1 LKTLISLLA
10 LTISSTVI
18 AQQDALLSI
27 YWNNLS
33 LINPGATGLFYK
45 HQAAVN
51 YRNRRN
57 REYFFPNNLIAGYN
71 AKIEKIHGG
80 IGFNYQHETIRSY
93 QVHRLDL
100 NYGYHF
106 DLGKNRTI
114 SAGISGGVM
123 QFLDKSDFIL
133 PSSGDTISFDIKIYS
148 FLSNFGV
155 VYKGNILS
163 VGISSTQL
171 FSIKLNDANYVPS
184 SRYLNLFASCDLNV
198 AKKFAFR
205 PQFIVRTD
213 FYDISVDFNFLAR
226 YNNRFWA
233 GIIYRYQNAVGFSTG
248 LDIKEKYR
256 VGYTYDIE
264 VYRLPGTARTT
275 HEIALGFLLK

>member
-1 LKTLISLLA
+1 M
-10 LTISSTVI
+10 TICSQVF
-18 AQQDALLSI
+18 AQEDALLSI

-33 LINPGATGLFYK
+33 LINPGATGLLYK

-51 YRNRRN
+51 FRSQSKNGNFART
-57 REYFFPNNLIAGYN
+57 NLIAGYN

-80 IGFNYQHETIRSY
+80 FGFNYQNETFRND

-106 DLGKNRTI
+106 DLGKNRII
-114 SAGISGGVM
+114 SAGISAGVM
-123 QFLDKSDFIL
+123 QYRDKFDFTH
-133 PSSGDTISFDIKIYS
+133 PTSGDTIVGDNKIYS

-155 VYKGNILS
+155 VYKGNTLS

-171 FSIKLNDANYVPS
+171 FSIKLYDANYVPS

-213 FYDISVDFNFLAR
+213 FYDLSVDFNFLAR
-226 YNNRFWA
+226 YNNRFWT
-233 GIIYRYQNAVGFSTG
+233 GINYRYPNAIGFSTG
-248 LDIKEKYR
+248 FDVKEKYR
-256 VGYTYDIE
+256 IGYTYDIE
-264 VYRLPGTARTT
+264 TYRLPGTARET
-275 HEIALGFLLK
+275 HEIAFGILLK